1 MMNRFNLRNIR
12 QRDISIAILVLTVL
26 LGVLWYFYMYQPA
39 QDRIA
44 QLDGQIAGL
53 NQQILVGERAR
64 DSIEQLQAD
73 IAELSARRIAF
84 LQALPR
90 ESEVSALLDQLRLG
104 ADVAGV
110 VFNSVSQGGSGGE
123 QIQDVRP
130 IGFTVS
136 TSGNYLSTMNF
147 LNILERLQRF
157 TKIRQVGLAI
167 DDEGLVDPMLN
178 ASYDFTVYVF
188 TGDDPGE
195 LAQ

>member
-1 MMNRFNLRNIR
+1 VNRLNLRNIR

-84 LQALPR
+84 LRALPR
-90 ESEVSALLDQLRLG
+90 ESEVAALLEQLRLG

-110 VFNSVSQGGSGGE
+110 VFNSVSQGGAGGE

-147 LNILERLQRF
+147 LSILERLQRF

-167 DDEGLVDPMLN
+167 DEEGLVDPLLN
-178 ASYDFTVYVF
+178 ATYDFTVYVF

-195 LAQ
+195 LAP

>member
-1 MMNRFNLRNIR
+1 MNRLNLRNIR

-84 LQALPR
+84 LRALPR
-90 ESEVSALLDQLRLG
+90 ESEVAALLEQLRLG

-110 VFNSVSQGGSGGE
+110 VFNSVSQGGAGGE

-147 LNILERLQRF
+147 LSILERLQRF

-167 DDEGLVDPMLN
+167 DEEGLVDPLLN
-178 ASYDFTVYVF
+178 ATYDFTVYVF

-195 LAQ
+195 LAP